1 MTYICST
8 CRRTLLRR
16 ARRPLAIQWPANAAF
31 HSLAALVPPPSVE
44 EKQLHSRNHTKEQD
58 YRVTYSKPPNITFDE
73 LFVNKQALRKP
84 SRYSRTQQR
93 GATEEELAA
102 QFSAETAKEE
112 IVEGETSKH
121 GSTHHIGNGETV
133 IQAES
138 APAVST
144 VDEGWDWKCIPIL
157 RKGPLQ
163 QNGHGKDETESP
175 PSTDSMT
182 IGPAT
187 ELHNMLQA
195 TDTRGQD
202 LWSMFL
208 DHYPRPQCRAL
219 THPLLQDRLVLT
231 RGRLFSTLL
240 TRLTSIWLRNNQTDV
255 PSPAQV
261 VQKLRS
267 LHVMRPEWHVRLIWR
282 LVSNILHDIFC
293 RSQSQQSRLPLLE
306 QLLSLWAQFFQDHTK
321 HSAINPNTGSEEP
334 IDWSCLPRIIGKEQ
348 HAEATG
354 EEKAFVEAELAHLGK
369 ERKIDLRLAHD
380 LQDFPG
386 NLGEPLAASAVAT
399 LVIMTQRS
407 WTGVGAENGQNS
419 QPLLRY
425 LSQILYKSNLTH
437 VMYQMWGTLGAQR
450 GSVFKFENTHL
461 QALKKCVFDIPAQI
475 DLVLGTGSADAVSP
489 RRDKALTLEE
499 SENLAEDF
507 KTKIF
512 KQIGRNNTRQVIR
525 LWSNAQKVYTK
536 LQFTEPGIGIIPPKL
551 YANFLYAFGTLNR
564 PDMADAVW
572 NHMIASKILP
582 SVEHWSAMMKG
593 RGKRWQAVEEI
604 WTKMIYNG
612 IEPDVHIW
620 TTRIHI
626 LLTAAPT
633 AERGLS
639 ALEWMG
645 QAWKRA
651 VAAKYG
657 KTNNLDLSTIGDL
670 PGAPKPTVVTL
681 NAAVSALAS
690 RRNQDRRLFPRV
702 FAWANQFDIKPNERT
717 YNSLIQEC
725 LSEGNMQEAMKIL
738 ERMEQQGVQPDG
750 ATFGLFINHIFRKQQ
765 TGDPMNTEQQEEMLA
780 SIIRALEERGM
791 ESDPY
796 TMGLLFDILVKQYSN
811 LPAAQKV
818 LEYMAKKGMRPS
830 AHIYTILLTH
840 HFQKADDPDGP
851 GMPDFPAIEALWNHI
866 EITGGIVDRIF
877 YDRMIEGYARAGEPG
892 EAMTFLGRMGR
903 EAKRPGWQALYMLV
917 KSLADNGMMDRVRE
931 VVHDVENYE
940 GNVRE
945 GIRGYNIYGVM
956 FWDFIVE
963 CGIRSRPQLQ
973 MSAPADEDAKWLEG
987 FKEREAER
995 KDMAEKSDLAERGD
1009 IEAEKNT
1016 TSLEK
1021 GHMIG
1026 A

>member
-1 MTYICST
+1 
-8 CRRTLLRR
+8 
-16 ARRPLAIQWPANAAF
+16 
-31 HSLAALVPPPSVE
+31 VPPPVD
-44 EKQLHSRNHTKEQD
+44 EKQLHSRGPSKEQD
-58 YRVTYSKPPNITFDE
+58 YRVAYSTPANITFDK

-84 SRYSRTQQR
+84 SRYSRAQQR

-112 IVEGETSKH
+112 TTSGETLKD
-121 GSTHHIGNGETV
+121 GTVPQTGNGEVELPAKGTPTV
-133 IQAES
+133 H
-138 APAVST
+138 T
-144 VDEGWDWKCIPIL
+144 VDDGWDWKCIPM
-157 RKGPLQ
+157 LQ
-163 QNGHGKDETESP
+163 DRHPQQHDQGKDVADVPLSA
-175 PSTDSMT
+175 DSNA

-187 ELHNMLQA
+187 ELHNMLQS
-195 TDTRGQD
+195 TDIRGQE
-202 LWSMFL
+202 LWPMFL
-208 DHYPRPQCRAL
+208 DHFPRPSCRAL

-231 RGRLFSTLL
+231 RGRLFNTLL
-240 TRLTSIWLRNNQTDV
+240 TRLTTIWLRNNQTDV
-255 PSPAQV
+255 PSPSQV
-261 VQKLRS
+261 VQKMRS
-267 LHVMRPEWHVRLIWR
+267 LNVMRPEWHVRLIWR
-282 LVSNILHDIFC
+282 LSSNILHDIFC
-293 RSQSQQSRLPLLE
+293 RSQSQQSTLPLLE
-306 QLLSLWAQFFQDHTK
+306 QLLSLWAQFFQDHAK
-321 HSAINPNTGSEEP
+321 QSAPTLYVEPEGP
-334 IDWSCLPRIIGKEQ
+334 IDWSRLPRIIGKEQ
-348 HAEATG
+348 HAEATL
-354 EEKAFVEAELAHLGK
+354 EEKTFIEAERAHLGK
-369 ERKIDLRLAHD
+369 ERRIDLRLAHD
-380 LQDFPG
+380 LHDFPG

-399 LVIMTQRS
+399 FVIMTQRS
-407 WTGVGAENGQNS
+407 WTGGVAENSQTL

-425 LSQILYKSNLTH
+425 LSQILHKSNLTH
-437 VMYQMWGTLGAQR
+437 VMYQMWATLSGQK
-450 GSVFKFENTHL
+450 GNVFKFETIHL
-461 QALKKCVFDIPAQI
+461 EAVKKCVFDIPAQI
-475 DLVLGTGSADAVSP
+475 DLMLGTGSADAISP
-489 RRDKALTLEE
+489 RRDRTLTLEE

-536 LQFTEPGIGIIPPKL
+536 LQLAESGSAVIPPKL

-612 IEPDVHIW
+612 VEPDVRIW

-657 KTNNLDLSTIGDL
+657 KSYKLDLSTIGDL
-670 PGAPKPTVVTL
+670 PGAPKPTVITL

-702 FAWANQFDIKPNERT
+702 FAWANQFGIKPNERT

-738 ERMEQQGVQPDG
+738 ERMEQQDVQPDG
-750 ATFGLFINHIFRKQQ
+750 ATFGLFINHIFRKQL

-851 GMPDFPAIEALWNHI
+851 GVPDFPAIEALWNHI
-866 EITGGIVDRIF
+866 EISGGIVDRIF

-931 VVHDVENYE
+931 VVDDVENYE

-945 GIRGYNIYGVM
+945 GVRGYNIYGVR

-973 MSAPADEDAKWLEG
+973 FRAPADEDAKWLEG
-987 FKEREAER
+987 FKEREADR
-995 KDMAEKSDLAERGD
+995 RDMTEKSDLAERSD
-1009 IEAEKNT
+1009 IEPEKSNNT
-1016 TSLEK
+1016 STE
-1021 GHMIG
+1021 
-1026 A
+1026 